1 MRGFVPAQEYDEE
14 VRVLSSRE
22 IEITC
27 SLANTFTVLNPPS
40 PKRVVPF
47 SRYPGRRCAA
57 SPLRARCMNQ
67 DSDFASAAKFL
78 CVTLPTKQFPSDD
91 RAVCIVGFLSACLPR
106 KHI

>member
-1 MRGFVPAQEYDEE
+1 
-14 VRVLSSRE
+14 
-22 IEITC
+22 
-27 SLANTFTVLNPPS
+27 
-40 PKRVVPF
+40 
-47 SRYPGRRCAA
+47 
-57 SPLRARCMNQ
+57 MNQ